1 MRLHTVLQQAH
12 IYTYFYQILLMQT
25 RLKCLQNKEIIMIDL
40 TNSEAAGLSDV
51 EKKRLVQSQINKLNR
66 DIKRLDTTS
75 YIIIILAFLTQDII
89 TITFAVLI
97 AYLISEKS
105 LSLETK
111 KLKLQK
117 QFKHLF

>member
-1 MRLHTVLQQAH
+1 
-12 IYTYFYQILLMQT
+12 
-25 RLKCLQNKEIIMIDL
+25 MIEL
-40 TNSEAAGLSDV
+40 TNSEAAGLTNA

-66 DIKRLDTTS
+66 DIKRLDYTS
-75 YIIIILAFLTQDII
+75 YIIIILAFLMHDVVI
-89 TITFAVLI
+89 ITFAVLI

-117 QFKHLF
+117 QFKHLL

>member
-1 MRLHTVLQQAH
+1 MR
-12 IYTYFYQILLMQT
+12 T
-25 RLKCLQNKEIIMIDL
+25 RLKCLQNNGIIMIDL
-40 TNSEAAGLSDV
+40 TNREASALPDA
-51 EKKRLVQSQINKLNR
+51 EKKRLVQSQIDKLNR

-75 YIIIILAFLTQDII
+75 YIIIILAFLTHDIVII
-89 TITFAVLI
+89 TFTVLI

-105 LSLETK
+105 LTLETK

>member
-1 MRLHTVLQQAH
+1 
-12 IYTYFYQILLMQT
+12 
-25 RLKCLQNKEIIMIDL
+25 MIDL
-40 TNSEAAGLSDV
+40 TNGEASALSDA

-66 DIKRLDTTS
+66 DIKRLDYTS
-75 YIIIILAFLTQDII
+75 YIIIILAFLAHDVVII
-89 TITFAVLI
+89 TFSVLI

-117 QFKHLF
+117 QFKHLI